1 MNFTQMHE
9 RQRLELLRRIRRGT
23 LSVSLLARQTG
34 FGQPHLSNYL
44 RCRRQLSLA
53 ALDRILAAQML
64 HVDDLLPAERAR
76 EESLGETETRA
87 VPLVTHTAALFEPHI
102 RPTVIQEM
110 IRLPTPLLQSMRAR
124 TSASRRRGWDRF
136 VAVRIPAEEA
146 LAMQPLLQPEAI
158 VLLDRHYTSTT
169 AYRADRP
176 TLYAVR
182 HGARLLIRSLDFAA
196 GRLILRPLNLEVL
209 VDLLEADQDELPG
222 DLITGRVGMI
232 VNEL

>member
-9 RQRLELLRRIRRGT
+9 RLRLELLRRIRRGT

-44 RCRRQLSLA
+44 RCRRQLSLT

-76 EESLGETETRA
+76 EDGLRETETLA
-87 VPLVTHTAALFEPHI
+87 VPLVNHTAALFEPNI
-102 RPTVIQEM
+102 RPTAIQEM
-110 IRLPTPLLQSMRAR
+110 IRLPTPLIHAMRER

-196 GRLILRPLNLEVL
+196 GRLILRPLNLEVP
-209 VDLLEADQDELPG
+209 VDLLEADPDELPG
-222 DLITGRVGMI
+222 DLITGRVGIIM
-232 VNEL
+232 NEL